1 MAGGDNP
8 MKHKALISWLSLVT
22 LTLILLS
29 LNVLGFI
36 QLDWWIVFIPL
47 LSPILL
53 LLIATFAATIF
64 NILFVE
70 ENNNEDNNDKGEK

>member
-1 MAGGDNP
+1 
-8 MKHKALISWLSLVT
+8 MKYKALISWLSLVT

-53 LLIATFAATIF
+53 LLIATFAAVIF

>member
-1 MAGGDNP
+1 

-36 QLDWWIVFIPL
+36 RIDWGMVFIPL

>member
-1 MAGGDNP
+1 
-8 MKHKALISWLSLVT
+8 MKYKALISWLSLVT

-53 LLIATFAATIF
+53 LLIATFAEVIF

>member
-1 MAGGDNP
+1 
-8 MKHKALISWLSLVT
+8 MKYKALISWLSLVT

>member
-1 MAGGDNP
+1 

-53 LLIATFAATIF
+53 LLIATFAAVIF

>member
-1 MAGGDNP
+1 

-36 QLDWWIVFIPL
+36 RLDWWIVFIPL

-53 LLIATFAATIF
+53 LLIATFAAVIF